1 MGREDHLKMTLVT
14 FELIGT
20 WLGQNF
26 GSFGTK
32 EFGLWLDN
40 REQEQT
46 ETTLGVDKVNPIV
59 WFRYSL

>member
-1 MGREDHLKMTLVT
+1 MTLVT
-14 FELIGT
+14 FELIRT